1 MRRARSALQSRI
13 VLVLAL
19 FLTTPAAAKDIDE
32 ARAAYVAA
40 VVAAMEADGPL
51 NALSKALISAEDEL
65 SIVRAAE
72 EQALSSALTEPQAAL
87 LQAEA
92 TVRDLSAKEVTVLP
106 RTAQA
111 TADAARLENEL
122 RSIARVAEDR
132 AATLED
138 IKTQLTAAL
147 VSQQDLQSALAIE
160 QTNLAS
166 VVATQQD
173 IVQLQALARTAA
185 GLQDPKLRE
194 YVWSTYS
201 PRVLVRAVR
210 NAFITSAL
218 GEIVHDADGAQ
229 SRVGNYSNRSS
240 VWKFEDVP
248 QGDTW
253 LLWDSRTN
261 GPLDLIRPRNDVFE
275 QPVFLQIPVTRNT
288 LVDALGLQRVEIA
301 DVGKSLW
308 PTVGATTYDAC
319 LNRLVQ
325 GSEDGVI
332 RQICQT
338 LFPADARF
346 EVQVIN
352 APDISGRAILLSG
365 GQARAYAE
373 LYRQHIADLRDLA
386 NGELPTLLLPAIQ
399 QGIQGQADEVARQV
413 EDATKRVRVAETTA
427 KKSSDT
433 VERLQQAQDAG
444 VAANASAAILDDK
457 NIIAINARLTELQEE
472 LAKLKAEADREAAT
486 LAARRTVAAD
496 AVEAAQAVIDAE
508 SARVFKDWAARR
520 EQAQQAVGVASEALA
535 RGQKESAN
543 TQSLTKLEREHF
555 LAALARDKVLRS
567 VSFQRNQICLRLQ
580 NTSKHFVRLKI
591 GKLHF
596 REEAFPRIDLL
607 DGISDGDFIF
617 RGIKSGDEIS
627 FRNKYQEAV
636 AGLPPTQ
643 AVQEC
648 SFISDPKAGE
658 LGRLFDS
665 IGGFSQSGWDVELDV
680 RFGTFNDTDKAINF
694 VSNEVIFA
702 DELTAARDEAS
713 AAFLKVTAI
722 SDPSGSSSREPDE
735 APPELAPVSEVQADR
750 ETIAPDLAAS
760 GGSDERGNAPG
771 IDDAADELLAID
783 RVIGRELQAAL
794 NSAGFSVG
802 QPDGVIGPRSVKAIT
817 DWQAKQGFVA
827 SGALT
832 RGQAAVLLGR
842 DLP

>member
-1 MRRARSALQSRI
+1 MRRVRSALLSRI
-13 VLVLAL
+13 VLVVGL

-51 NALSKALISAEDEL
+51 TALSTALIAAEDEL
-65 SIVRAAE
+65 SIVLAAE
-72 EQALSSALTEPQAAL
+72 EQALSAALAEPQAAL

-106 RTAQA
+106 RTGQA
-111 TADAARLENEL
+111 TAEVARLENDL
-122 RSIARVAEDR
+122 RSIASVAEDR
-132 AATLED
+132 AAAVED

-147 VSQQDLQSALAIE
+147 VRQQDLQSALAIE
-160 QTNLAS
+160 KTNLAS

-201 PRVLVRAVR
+201 PGLLLGAVR
-210 NAFITSAL
+210 EAFIASAF
-218 GEIVHDADGAQ
+218 GEIFRDGDGAQ

-240 VWKFEDVP
+240 AWKFEDVP

-261 GPLDLIRPRNDVFE
+261 GPLDPIRPRNDVFE
-275 QPVFLQIPVTRNT
+275 QPVLLQIPVTGNT
-288 LVDALGLQRVEIA
+288 LVDASGLQRVAIA

-325 GSEDGVI
+325 GIKDGVI

-346 EVQVIN
+346 DVQVIN

-365 GQARAYAE
+365 AQARAFAE
-373 LYRQHIADLRDLA
+373 LYRQHIEDLRDLA

-399 QGIQGQADEVARQV
+399 RDIQGWADEVARQV

-433 VERLQQAQDAG
+433 VERLRQAQDAG
-444 VAANASAAILDDK
+444 VAANASAANLDDK

-496 AVEAAQAVIDAE
+496 AVKAAQALIDAE
-508 SARVFKDWAARR
+508 SVRIVKDWAARR
-520 EQAQQAVGVASEALA
+520 EQAQQAVGIASEALA

-543 TQSLTKLEREHF
+543 AQSLAKLEREHF
-555 LAALARDKVLRS
+555 LAALGRDKVLRS
-567 VSFQRNQICLRLQ
+567 VSFQRDMICLRVQ
-580 NTSKHFVRLKI
+580 NSSKYYVTLKI

-596 REEAFPRIDLL
+596 RGEAFPKMGLL
-607 DGISDGDFIF
+607 DRISDGRYIF
-617 RGIKSGDEIS
+617 GGMKSGDKIS
-627 FRNKYQEAV
+627 FFNKYQERV
-636 AGLPPTQ
+636 AGLSPAQ
-643 AVQEC
+643 AVEEC
-648 SFISDPKAGE
+648 SYIRDPKAGE
-658 LGRLFDS
+658 LGRFFDS

-694 VSNEVIFA
+694 VSDEVIFA

-722 SDPSGSSSREPDE
+722 SDPPGSSSRETDE
-735 APPELAPVSEVQADR
+735 APPQLVP
-750 ETIAPDLAAS
+750 AA
-760 GGSDERGNAPG
+760 GSDERGTAAG
-771 IDDAADELLAID
+771 IADAADEVLAID

-794 NSAGFSVG
+794 NAAGFSVG
-802 QPDGVIGPRSVKAIT
+802 QPDGVIGPSSVKAIT
-817 DWQAKQGFVA
+817 DWQATQGFVTT
-827 SGALT
+827 GALT
-832 RGQAAVLLGR
+832 RGQAALLLGR